1 MRPLPTRKSTLSWRK
16 SLARVRFGGAND
28 GVEALGECGQE
39 LLPQHPLKARED
51 VKAAEDSQVASNTW
65 LARPLI
71 LPNEFAPL

>member
-1 MRPLPTRKSTLSWRK
+1 VTFLFVFSTCLTAK
-16 SLARVRFGGAND
+16 ATPND

-39 LLPQHPLKARED
+39 LLPQHPLKARGD